1 MNACH
6 PFPLTYYEMGVE
18 EFLQPKKESDASIG
32 ETVKPFLCDPLQCGG
47 KVTTASGIVCILY
60 VNLSLG
66 HI

>member
-1 MNACH
+1 
-6 PFPLTYYEMGVE
+6 MGVE